1 MVHVSEWRTF
11 VGRSFFLQETLLYG
25 YVYECMCACFYKNA
39 TERYFNFT
47 SAGAAAVAASDRT
60 KAHSGTG
67 FERVGMFFLK
77 KKSSS
82 VYKDGTFFDLFFVSF
97 YLKTICLQKGK
108 IYFTHLTQAHFRGRT
123 SASLKDI

>member
-1 MVHVSEWRTF
+1 MVF
-11 VGRSFFLQETLLYG
+11 RSDASGACFGMAYICGTQLFLQETLLYR

-47 SAGAAAVAASDRT
+47 SAGAAAVAAASDRT

-77 KKSSS
+77 KKAH
-82 VYKDGTFFDLFFVSF
+82 LFIKMVHFLICFSF
-97 YLKTICLQKGK
+97 HFILKRFACKRERYILPT
-108 IYFTHLTQAHFRGRT
+108 
-123 SASLKDI
+123 